1 MNEAT
6 RVRLSL
12 IAARGAM
19 DIAVTMLKDRYPRE
33 KVIALLERVAASTPK
48 PPPRR
53 CPSCG
58 TPVEENPVA
67 PAGDAS

>member
-1 MNEAT
+1 MNEIT
-6 RVRLSL
+6 RALV
-12 IAARGAM
+12 AARGAM
-19 DIAVTMLKDRYPRE
+19 DIAVTMLRGGYERE
-33 KVIALLERVAASTPK
+33 KVIGLLESVAANTPK

-58 TPVEENPVA
+58 ASVDEDSAT